1 MSALVSGSGEATWL
15 CRDCGRLGTG
25 AAAPCPACG
34 SGRTLA
40 HPELGAL
47 RIAHVDCDAFY
58 ASVEKRDRPELADQ
72 PVLIGGRQRGVVATC
87 CYVARR
93 YGVRSAMPM
102 GRALALCP
110 DAVVIRPNMEKY
122 KQASQAIRQLMQ
134 ATARVVEPVSIDEA
148 YLDLSSP
155 EAAAPEPPAR
165 SLARLALQV
174 ERKVGVTVSIGLG
187 ANKLLAKIASDLG
200 KPRGF
205 HIIGAG
211 DAVEVL
217 GPMPIRTLPGVG
229 PVMAGRLEELGLV
242 RIADLRA
249 AKEAD
254 LVLRFGIWAR
264 RLIEFAQG
272 QDRRKVGG
280 GRRQSVTIGAE
291 TTFNQDLAGLDEIA
305 AELRPLCELVAAR
318 LARADLAAS
327 HLTLKLRRA
336 DWLNITRAC
345 KLHDP
350 TKQAETI
357 WQAVLPVLA
366 AELDGSRFRL
376 VGVTA
381 TQLVPGRQADPPDL
395 FQGLEPPEPNNH
407 RGGRHN

>member
-1 MSALVSGSGEATWL
+1 MVPAGDPTWL
-15 CRDCGRLGTG
+15 CRDCGRL
-25 AAAPCPACG
+25 ARDDVAPCPACG
-34 SGRTLA
+34 SARVLA
-40 HPELGAL
+40 HPELRSL
-47 RIAHVDCDAFY
+47 TVAHVDCDAFY
-58 ASVEKRDRPELADQ
+58 ASVEKRDRPELVDQ
-72 PVLIGGRQRGVVATC
+72 PVLVGGRQRGVVATC

-93 YGVRSAMPM
+93 YGIRSAMPM

-134 ATARVVEPVSIDEA
+134 ATARMVEAVSIDEA
-148 YLDLSSP
+148 YLDLADR
-155 EAAAPEPPAR
+155 ERPEPAAR

-205 HIIGAG
+205 RIIGSS

-229 PVMAGRLEELGLV
+229 PVMAKKLEELGLH

-249 AKEAD
+249 VKEDD
-254 LVLRFGIWAR
+254 LVHRFGIWAR
-264 RLIEFAQG
+264 RLVGFAHG
-272 QDRRKVGG
+272 QDARKVGG

-291 TTFNQDLAGLDEIA
+291 TTFNHDLSTLEEIGE
-305 AELRPLCELVAAR
+305 ELRPLCDLVAQR
-318 LARADLAAS
+318 LVRADLAAA

-336 DWLNITRAC
+336 DWLNITRSC
-345 KLHDP
+345 RLHDP
-350 TKQAETI
+350 TQRSETI

-366 AELDGSRFRL
+366 GELDGSSFRL

-381 TQLVPGRQADPPDL
+381 NQLVPGKLADPPDL
-395 FQGLEPPEPNNH
+395 FQGIEPADAASAP
-407 RGGRHN
+407 